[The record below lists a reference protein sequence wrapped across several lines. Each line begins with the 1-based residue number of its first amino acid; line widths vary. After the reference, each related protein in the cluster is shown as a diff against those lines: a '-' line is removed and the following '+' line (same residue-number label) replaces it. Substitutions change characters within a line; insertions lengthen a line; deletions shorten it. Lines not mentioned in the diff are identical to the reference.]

1 MALWEGFVK
10 LLELILRFFYNPAS
24 VGVPFESPIQNAGL
38 AIIFFTIA
46 FRLVMMPITASQLR
60 SSREMQRL
68 QPKVRELQKKYA
80 KDREKLNQ
88 EMMAL
93 YKEHGVNPM
102 MGCLPML
109 LQLPIFIGVYW
120 AVLNV
125 TRSLSVPI
133 MVGGLAGFSSLS
145 HLGLGSI
152 PLPADIQSVLRP
164 DSWANEA
171 FLWMSSMGRADP
183 LHILPILAGVLQLVQ
198 QKMMTAR
205 SADPQQSAMNNA
217 MMFMPLMIV
226 FIAWSMPAGPVL
238 YWAVQSLFGVVQQYF
253 TSGWGGLRDW
263 LPFLPE
269 RKVAPAKAKKA
280 PAGGETRQSRGL
292 FWRAMDR
299 LSDLQRQAAERE
311 GLSQAQP
318 SEPATKEGPSS
329 QVPPTPE
336 KRRSQ
341 R

>member
-1 MALWEGFVK
+1 LAIWEGFVK
-10 LLELILRFFYNPAS
+10 ILELILRFFYNPAS

-46 FRLVMMPITASQLR
+46 FKLVMMPITASQLR
-60 SSREMQRL
+60 SSREMQKL
-68 QPKVRELQKKYA
+68 QPKIRELQKKYA

-93 YKEHGVNPM
+93 YKAHGVNPM
-102 MGCLPML
+102 SGCLPML

-125 TRSLSVPI
+125 TRALSVPI
-133 MVGGLAGFSSLS
+133 MVGGLAGLSGLS
-145 HLGLGSI
+145 HLGLGSV
-152 PLPADIQSVLRP
+152 PPAALIQEVLRP
-164 DSWANEA
+164 ESWANEA
-171 FLWMSSMGRADP
+171 FLWMGSMGRPDP
-183 LHILPILAGVLQLVQ
+183 LHILPILAGVLQLIQ
-198 QKMMTAR
+198 QKMMSPR
-205 SADPQQSAMNNA
+205 NADPQQSAMNNA

-238 YWAVQSLFGVVQQYF
+238 YWAVQSLLGVIQQYF
-253 TSGWGGLRDW
+253 ISGWGSLRDW

-269 RKVAPAKAKKA
+269 RKAAPAKPKKA
-280 PAGGETRQSRGL
+280 AATGEEPRKSRGL

-299 LSDLQRQAAERE
+299 LSDMQRQVAERE
-311 GLSQAQP
+311 GVAPPPEAAPKEEP
-318 SEPATKEGPSS
+318 SRT
-329 QVPPTPE
+329 PPTPE